1 VRKSERGSS
10 IFVFYC
16 IFVLQF
22 SKSFEGVHE
31 VPPLLP
37 PLPPPVCIN
46 DTLPLQPSSISSTN
60 FKVLE
65 QQMSQVPVCDSG
77 SSIEVPGW
85 VLALE
90 IVFGSDSV
98 CLAVNMK
105 LNFY

>member
-1 VRKSERGSS
+1 
-10 IFVFYC
+10 
-16 IFVLQF
+16 VLQF
-22 SKSFEGVHE
+22 SKSFEGIHE
-31 VPPLLP
+31 VPPQK
-37 PLPPPVCIN
+37 
-46 DTLPLQPSSISSTN
+46 TLKIVTQKSISSTN

-98 CLAVNMK
+98 CLAVNIK